1 MKISVTLT
9 TKILSNKENLI
20 SIRVYNSGKYKHYS
34 TGVSCKKSNW
44 NLRTCSVSSK
54 DKYYKEKNTLIS
66 SKLEEIKKLYSNN
79 NLNSS
84 KIVSDLY
91 DIIDKKIEDI
101 ESYSYK
107 KNFMQLRNFLKE
119 HFNNIP
125 IKDINAIFFNNFI
138 EILKK
143 NKTEQQQNK
152 LTKLFNIVYQ
162 YGLDNGYITQYTKFK
177 YKKNTIHTDEK
188 KHLNVTELSFV
199 INQYKKLIHSN
210 AIKKGNEDKEIY
222 SLLLYILHIIFQG
235 IAPVDMAKIKIK
247 DLEIETVNTMSMDF
261 EKSMNDKTYLDE
273 FKNKNKEYKILK
285 VNFRRTKTNVMVNAY
300 ILFDIVKPILDV
312 LMDGKNENEYLTS
325 CLNSNKTYTD
335 KQLQSRVS
343 NYYADMTKHLN
354 EYIQRTAKNYNFNIE
369 HFTYYSARHTLTN
382 YLINNNVNEST
393 IKRLIGHKDSTL
405 TKYYIADIDKIEQAK
420 LIAKMFNNTKRI
432 VDL

>member
-9 TKILSNKENLI
+9 TKVLSNKENLI
-20 SIRVYNSGKYKHYS
+20 SIRVYHCGKYKHFS

-44 NLRTCSVSSK
+44 NLRTCSVNSK

-152 LTKLFNIVYQ
+152 LTKLFNIIYQ

-177 YKKNTIHTDEK
+177 YKKNTIHTNEK

-261 EKSMNDKTYLDE
+261 EKSMNDKTYIDE
-273 FKNKNKEYKILK
+273 FKNKNKEYKIVR

-300 ILFDIVKPILDV
+300 ILLDIVKPILDV
-312 LMDGKNENEYLTS
+312 LMNNKNENEYLTS
-325 CLNSNKTYTD
+325 CLNADKTYTD

-432 VDL
+432 ADL

>member
-9 TKILSNKENLI
+9 TKVLSNKENLI
-20 SIRVYNSGKYKHYS
+20 SIRVYNCGKYKHFS

-44 NLRTCSVSSK
+44 NTRTCSVSSK

-79 NLNSS
+79 NLSSS

-91 DIIDKKIEDI
+91 DIIEKKIEDV

-107 KNFMQLRNFLKE
+107 KNFMQLRNYLKE
-119 HFNNIP
+119 HFENIP
-125 IKDINAIFFNNFI
+125 IKDINTIFFNSFI
-138 EILKK
+138 EVLKK
-143 NKTEQQQNK
+143 DKTEQQQNK
-152 LTKLFNIVYQ
+152 LIKLFNIVYQ

-177 YKKNTIHTDEK
+177 YKKNTIPTNEK

-210 AIKKGNEDKEIY
+210 AIKKSNEDKEIY
-222 SLLLYILHIIFQG
+222 SLLLYILHIAFQG
-235 IAPVDMAKIKIK
+235 IAPIDMAKIKIK
-247 DLEIETVNTMSMDF
+247 DLELEIVNTMNMDF
-261 EKSMNDKTYLDE
+261 EKLMNDKQYIDE
-273 FKNKNKEYKILK
+273 FKNKNKKYKIVR

-300 ILFDIVKPILDV
+300 ILLDIVKPILEV
-312 LMDGKNENEYLTS
+312 IINNKNENEYLTS
-325 CLNSNKTYTD
+325 CLNANKTYTD

-343 NYYADMTKHLN
+343 NYYANMTKHLN
-354 EYIQRTAKNYNFNIE
+354 EYIQKIAKNYNFKIE

-405 TKYYIADIDKIEQAK
+405 TKYYFADIDKIEQAE
-420 LIAKMFNNTKRI
+420 LIAKIFNNTKRI
-432 VDL
+432 ADL